1 MQPEQSGRPERT
13 PMPHEVEDPAAR
25 AGGYPA
31 DSHLLPAEMTD
42 PALIRSV
49 LAGLQPAAA
58 IATPPGL
65 IPFTRKDVMAA
76 GLDTLAVSRWLQ
88 AHEGYGAV
96 AYLRPPEHKLA
107 GGTCRPALHPVSYFA
122 VPAEALDPP
131 EASAGDEKS
140 EAAGSGDVAAA

>member
-13 PMPHEVEDPAAR
+13 PMPHEVENGAAS

-42 PALIRSV
+42 PALIRTV
-49 LAGLQPAAA
+49 LAGLRPAAA

-65 IPFTRKDVMAA
+65 VPYTRRDVMAA
-76 GLDTLAVSRWLQ
+76 GLDTVAVSRWLQ
-88 AHEGYGAV
+88 AHDGYGAV

-122 VPAEALDPP
+122 VPAEALEPP
-131 EASAGDEKS
+131 N
-140 EAAGSGDVAAA
+140 AAGSSDIAAA